1 MTLLIPQ
8 PFPADRSAVTGAISV
23 RPSRD
28 DDLETITAIYGHHV
42 LHGTASFETVPP
54 SMEEMTQRRSDL
66 LRRGFPYL
74 VAEETGVVCGYAY
87 VGSYRPRVAYQNT
100 VENSVYL
107 RPDAIGRGIGKRL
120 LMALVAACEARG
132 FRQMVAVVGDSA
144 NIGSIRLHER
154 CGFRAVGVFKSIGH
168 KHGRWLDTVLFQL
181 TLGAGDDTPPRHS
194 GT

>member
-1 MTLLIPQ
+1 M
-8 PFPADRSAVTGAISV
+8 VGAISV

-28 DDLETITAIYGHHV
+28 GDLEAIAAIYSHHV
-42 LHGTASFETVPP
+42 LHGSASFETDPP
-54 SMEEMTQRRSDL
+54 SMEEMARRRSDL
-66 LRRGFPYL
+66 LRHDFPYL
-74 VAEETGVVCGYAY
+74 VAEEGGVLCGYAY
-87 VGSYRPRVAYQNT
+87 AGFYRPRVAYRNT

-154 CGFRAVGVFKSIGH
+154 CGFRRVGVLQSIGH

-181 TLGAGDDTPPRHS
+181 TLGAGDSSPPGHPED
-194 GT
+194 